1 MACECKSVA
10 GLHCSTPVTLTSS
23 DPGLSCIQSILMC
36 SYVNE
41 RWSQIQQRVLVLAS
55 DQDWLIPSKEE
66 GRRLK
71 QKLPRCRLKV
81 LTIILLHFLPSFQSA
96 KEYVM
101 DRRPSWKLTYIKKAV
116 LHGVQ
121 TALHKSESRFGSVLR
136 LFWSG

>member
-1 MACECKSVA
+1 
-10 GLHCSTPVTLTSS
+10 
-23 DPGLSCIQSILMC
+23 MC

-81 LTIILLHFLPSFQSA
+81 LILLHFLPLIPKCKRICDGQ
-96 KEYVM
+96 KTIV
-101 DRRPSWKLTYIKKAV
+101 KTYI
-116 LHGVQ
+116 H
-121 TALHKSESRFGSVLR
+121 
-136 LFWSG
+136 